1 MTTPEE
7 KKAKALLAL
16 EKLSRPKNRRR
27 GSMRLS
33 LAPFYLG
40 MALLVGHQLLLR
52 FVPMVWSATLP
63 GGLQQAHFLRGWGG
77 LLWAF
82 CVLFYLRFNQVALIL
97 FGVWAIALV
106 LSLANRYLRLLVWL
120 VAFAVVMLDFGI
132 LIVTLETA
140 LHSGMREVGIG

>member
-16 EKLSRPKNRRR
+16 ERLSRPRNKRR

-40 MALLVGHQLLLR
+40 MAMLVGHQLLLR

-63 GGLQQAHFLRGWGG
+63 GGIQRAHTLRGWGG
-77 LLWAF
+77 LLWAL
-82 CVLFYLRFNQVALIL
+82 CVLFFVRFDQVVLIL
-97 FGVWAIALV
+97 FGVWIGALV
-106 LSLANRYLRLLVWL
+106 LSFLNRYIRLLVWL
-120 VAFAVVMLDFGI
+120 IAFAVVMLDFGI
-132 LIVTLETA
+132 LFVTLQTA
-140 LHSGMREVGIG
+140 LHSGMREAGIG